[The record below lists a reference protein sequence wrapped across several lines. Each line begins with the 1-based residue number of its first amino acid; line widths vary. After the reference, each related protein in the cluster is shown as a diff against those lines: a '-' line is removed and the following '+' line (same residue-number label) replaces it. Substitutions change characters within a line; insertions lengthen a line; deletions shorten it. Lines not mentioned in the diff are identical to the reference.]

1 MGTLS
6 AEEANCR
13 QANTPLGPTVMLYI
27 RGGTPDVRRDWSRRD
42 VLRVGLS
49 ATAAALV
56 GPFSSPLALAAP
68 AEQSGSRSF
77 GQAKS
82 LVLVYLFGGP
92 SHIDIWDMKPD
103 APSGIR
109 GEFKPID
116 TNVPGIQITEHLP
129 QLARRADRY
138 AILRSLT
145 HGDSA
150 HGSASHTMLTGR
162 RPRDLGEV
170 PPREDDYPHLGAVLS
185 QLRPSD
191 PGVAPFVAFPWHI
204 STSTNI
210 VPGQNGGFLGRT
222 LDPWQVRPS
231 AGSETAFDVPLA
243 TLPDGVNLD
252 RLAARREL
260 LGRVTQRPEFGGG
273 EAGAIYQRAFQLL
286 TSPQFLAAFR
296 VERETEAVRQRY
308 GMNLFGQSL
317 LLARRLVE
325 AQVRTVV
332 VYWPDRHEPEAFNN
346 NGVIDNV
353 AVPAWDTHG
362 YHVGNTANFPR
373 LRDHNLPVLDR
384 SLSAFFDDLADRG
397 LIDQTVVAITGE
409 FGRSPKVNPDA
420 GRDHYGHVFSAMLAG
435 GGVVGGQAYGASDK
449 IGAFPAD
456 KPVTPGDF
464 AATLYHCLGAPAE
477 TLIHDRLGRP
487 SPIAAGTP
495 IWDVLG

>member
-1 MGTLS
+1 
-6 AEEANCR
+6 
-13 QANTPLGPTVMLYI
+13 MLYI
-27 RGGTPDVRRDWSRRD
+27 RTGAADVRREWSRRD

-49 ATAAALV
+49 ASAAALT
-56 GPFSSPLALAAP
+56 GGLDGLPNLAAAGEP
-68 AEQSGSRSF
+68 TARSSF

-109 GEFKPID
+109 GEFRPID

-170 PPREDDYPHLGAVLS
+170 PPREDDYPHYGAVLGR
-185 QLRPSD
+185 LRPGD
-191 PGVAPFVAFPWHI
+191 AGTAPFVAFPWHI

-222 LDPWQVRPS
+222 FDPWQVRP
-231 AGSETAFDVPLA
+231 AGKDETSFDVPLA
-243 TLPDGVNLD
+243 TLPDTVGLE

-260 LGRVTQRPEFGGG
+260 LARVTQRADVHASDGGAAD
-273 EAGAIYQRAFQLL
+273 AGAIYQRAFQLL
-286 TSPQFLAAFR
+286 TSPRFLEAFR
-296 VERETEAVRQRY
+296 VEREPDAVRQRY
-308 GMNLFGQSL
+308 GLNVFGQSL

-325 AQVRTVV
+325 ARVRTVV

-373 LRDHNLPVLDR
+373 LRDHNLPVLDH
-384 SLSAFFDDLADRG
+384 SLSAFLDDLHARG
-397 LIDQTVVAITGE
+397 LMGETLVAVTGE
-409 FGRSPKVNPDA
+409 FGRSPKINPDA

-435 GGVVGGQAYGASDK
+435 AGIVGGQTYGASDK
-449 IGAFPAD
+449 IGAYPAD
-456 KPVTPGDF
+456 KPVTAGDF
-464 AATLYHCLGAPAE
+464 AATLYHCLGLPAE
-477 TLIHDRLGRP
+477 TEIHDRLGRP
-487 SPIAAGTP
+487 VRIADGAP
-495 IWDVLG
+495 VWDVLA

>member
-1 MGTLS
+1 
-6 AEEANCR
+6 
-13 QANTPLGPTVMLYI
+13 MLYI
-27 RGGTPDVRRDWSRRD
+27 RTGTSDVRRDWSRRD

-49 ATAAALV
+49 TAAAAL
-56 GPFSSPLALAAP
+56 GGEFGSAAGLAAA
-68 AEQSGSRSF
+68 AEGNSRRSF

-109 GEFKPID
+109 GEFRPIE

-170 PPREDDYPHLGAVLS
+170 PPREDDYPHFGAVLN

-222 LDPWQVRPS
+222 FDPWQVRPTGP
-231 AGSETAFDVPLA
+231 AETSFDVPLA
-243 TLPDGVNLD
+243 TLPDTVSFD

-260 LGRVTQRPEFGGG
+260 LARVTQRPDFGGSD
-273 EAGAIYQRAFQLL
+273 AGAIYQRAFQLL
-286 TSPQFLAAFR
+286 TSPQFLQAFR
-296 VERETEAVRQRY
+296 VEREPEAMRQRY

-346 NGVIDNV
+346 NGVIDKV

-373 LRDHNLPVLDR
+373 LREHNLPVLDH
-384 SLSAFFDDLADRG
+384 SLSAFLDDLHERG
-397 LIDQTVVAITGE
+397 LIDQTLVAITGE
-409 FGRSPKVNPDA
+409 FGRSPKINPDA
-420 GRDHYGHVFSAMLAG
+420 GRDHYGNVFSAMLAG
-435 GGVVGGQAYGASDK
+435 AGIEGGQTYGASDK
-449 IGAFPAD
+449 IGAFPSE
-456 KPVTPGDF
+456 KPVTAGDF
-464 AATLYHCLGAPAE
+464 AATLYHCLGLPAE
-477 TLIHDRLGRP
+477 TEIHDRLGRP
-487 SPIAAGTP
+487 VRIADGAP
-495 IWDVLG
+495 VWDVLA